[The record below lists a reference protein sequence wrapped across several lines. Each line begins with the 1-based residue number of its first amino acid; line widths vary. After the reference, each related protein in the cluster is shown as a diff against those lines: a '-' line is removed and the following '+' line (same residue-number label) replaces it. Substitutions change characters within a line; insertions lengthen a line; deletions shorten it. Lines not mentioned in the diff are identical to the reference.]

1 MKTFLLVSSFV
12 LSTACFAGEASVLNH
27 GAATPAPAAVEQ
39 TADDDCACKC
49 RTRRERLY
57 NVEEQCSE
65 HCRHRL
71 FGGTV
76 VRKTAR
82 TVYKPVRR

>member
-12 LSTACFAGEASVLNH
+12 FSTVCFAGEASVLNH
-27 GAATPAPAAVEQ
+27 GTPTAAPAAVEQ
-39 TADDDCACKC
+39 TADNACGCC
-49 RTRRERLY
+49 RGRERLY
-57 NVEEQCSE
+57 NVEEKCSE

-76 VRKTAR
+76 VRKSNR